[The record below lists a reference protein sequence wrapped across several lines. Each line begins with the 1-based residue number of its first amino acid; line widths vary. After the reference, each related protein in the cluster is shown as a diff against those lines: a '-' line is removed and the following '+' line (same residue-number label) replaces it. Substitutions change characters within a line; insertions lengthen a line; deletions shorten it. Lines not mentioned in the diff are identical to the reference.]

1 VAHAGATGQN
11 GHRVKQGTAAA
22 LAGQEQCNMKMD
34 RRFFAESLVVRL
46 GIALGAIVL
55 LALASTISATVFAEL
70 STGKAAAINVAGSLR
85 MQSFWITLQVLRS
98 GADGHAPAEL
108 KKAVDDFEARLY
120 SAQLAGGVPSN
131 AADPTRRAYDRIAA
145 SWSSTLK
152 PAVAQ
157 AAAEGAPARDAFVAR
172 MAAYVLDVDR
182 LVYLLEHDLERRIQ
196 ALRLIQGAGL
206 FAIVV
211 VMFIALFLMH
221 AQVIVPLGD
230 LLQCARRVRVGDFS
244 VRARHAGEDELG
256 QLGQSFN
263 YMVEDLS
270 RSYSTLEARVQ
281 EKTEQLERTN
291 VSLEVLYNTTRT
303 LAEKPLTQATLD
315 GVMRD
320 IERVIGLKPGAICAR
335 EENDRRGFPVA
346 LHAGSEQEKS
356 WCQQERC
363 YECFGSA
370 AGESGI
376 RMVGSGDERML
387 SVPLS
392 EGGKPYGVMLLQLPA
407 RTQVEEWK
415 MKLLESIGHH
425 IGAAFATAKRSDER
439 RGIALLEERS
449 VIARE
454 LHDSLAQSLTYLK
467 IQVTRLKQ
475 QLGASDVREQTADV
489 VEEIK
494 LGINNAYRQLR
505 ELLTTF
511 RLRIDG
517 RGLSE
522 ALQDTTR
529 EFTQRA
535 DIEVRLHDLLLGHEL
550 DSSEQIHVLQVVR
563 EALTNVEHHAKAR
576 RADVRLAIE
585 QGRIRVVVED
595 DGIGIRDAEPPTHHY
610 GLAIMRDRAATL
622 GGSLKVARR
631 AEGGT
636 RVELE
641 FSPRGPFRVSA
652 TPAEAA
658 A

>member
-1 VAHAGATGQN
+1 VE
-11 GHRVKQGTAAA
+11 R
-22 LAGQEQCNMKMD
+22 
-34 RRFFAESLVVRL
+34 
-46 GIALGAIVL
+46 
-55 LALASTISATVFAEL
+55 
-70 STGKAAAINVAGSLR
+70 
-85 MQSFWITLQVLRS
+85 
-98 GADGHAPAEL
+98 
-108 KKAVDDFEARLY
+108 AV
-120 SAQLAGGVPSN
+120 
-131 AADPTRRAYDRIAA
+131 
-145 SWSSTLK
+145 
-152 PAVAQ
+152 
-157 AAAEGAPARDAFVAR
+157 AEGAPARDAFVAR

-182 LVYLLEHDLERRIQ
+182 LVYLLEHDLEQRIQ

-211 VMFIALFLMH
+211 VMFVALFLMH

-244 VRARHAGEDELG
+244 VRAAHAGEDELG

-270 RSYSTLEARVQ
+270 RSYATLEARVE
-281 EKTEQLERTN
+281 EKTEQLARTN
-291 VSLEVLYNTTRT
+291 VSLEVLYHTTRT
-303 LAEKPLTQATLD
+303 LAENPLTQTTLD
-315 GVMRD
+315 AVMRD
-320 IERVIGLKPGAICAR
+320 IERVTGLKSGAICAR
-335 EENDRRGFPVA
+335 EEGEQRGFPVA
-346 LHAGSEQEKS
+346 LHAGSEQAKS

-363 YECFGSA
+363 YECFNAA
-370 AGESGI
+370 AGESGA
-376 RMVGSGDERML
+376 RTVGSGEERML

-407 RTQVEEWK
+407 DVQIEEWK
-415 MKLLESIGHH
+415 IKLLESIGHH

-467 IQVTRLKQ
+467 IQVVRLK
-475 QLGASDVREQTADV
+475 LHLNAGDSAAQTADV
-489 VEEIK
+489 VEELK

-517 RGLSE
+517 RGLSD
-522 ALQDTTR
+522 ALRETIR
-529 EFTQRA
+529 EFSQRA
-535 DIEVRLHDLLLGHEL
+535 GIEVQLHDRLLGHEL

-563 EALTNVEHHAKAR
+563 EALTNVEHHAHAR

-585 QGRIRVVVED
+585 QGRIRVTVED
-595 DGIGIRDAEPPTHHY
+595 DGVGIKDAEPPTHHY

-622 GGSLKVARR
+622 GGTLQVARR

-636 RVELE
+636 RVVLE
-641 FSPRGPFRVSA
+641 FSPRGPFRLAS
-652 TPAEAA
+652 TPATAA
-658 A
+658 AA

>member
-1 VAHAGATGQN
+1 
-11 GHRVKQGTAAA
+11 
-22 LAGQEQCNMKMD
+22 MKMD

-55 LALASTISATVFAEL
+55 LALTATISATVFAEL
-70 STGKAAAINVAGSLR
+70 STGKAAAINLAGSLR
-85 MQSFWITLQVLRS
+85 MQSYWITVQVLRS
-98 GADGHAPAEL
+98 GDIGRPPAEL
-108 KKAVDDFEARLY
+108 QQAMTEFDSRLN
-120 SAQLAGGVPSN
+120 SPLLVGGIPSDSS
-131 AADPTRRAYDRIAA
+131 DPTRRAYDRVAA
-145 SWSSTLK
+145 NWSSTLK
-152 PAVAQ
+152 PAVAR
-157 AAAEGAPARDAFVAR
+157 AVTEGASARDAFVSR
-172 MAAYVLDVDR
+172 MVAHVLDVDR
-182 LVYLLEHDLERRIQ
+182 LVYLLEHDLEQRIQ

-206 FAIVV
+206 FAIVA
-211 VMFIALFLMH
+211 VMFVALYLMH
-221 AQVIVPLGD
+221 AQVIVPLSD
-230 LLQCARRVRVGDFS
+230 LLQCARRVRVGDFA
-244 VRARHAGEDELG
+244 VRARHSGEDELG

-270 RSYSTLEARVQ
+270 RSYATLEARVE
-281 EKTEQLERTN
+281 EKTEQLARTN

-303 LAEKPLTQATLD
+303 LAENPLTQATLD

-320 IERVIGLKPGAICAR
+320 VERVVGLKAGAICAR
-335 EENDRRGFPVA
+335 EEGDRRGFPVA
-346 LHAGSEQEKS
+346 LKAESEQAKS
-356 WCQQERC
+356 WCRQERC
-363 YECFGSA
+363 HECFGEGSIEP
-370 AGESGI
+370 GVRI
-376 RMVGSGDERML
+376 VGSGEERML

-407 RTQVEEWK
+407 GMQIEEWK

-475 QLGASDVREQTADV
+475 HLNANDGRDQALDV
-489 VEEIK
+489 VEELK

-522 ALQDTTR
+522 ALQETIR
-529 EFTQRA
+529 EFSQRA
-535 DIEVRLHDLLLGHEL
+535 GVDVRLHDRLLGHEL

-563 EALTNVEHHAKAR
+563 EALTNVEHHAQAR

-585 QGRIRVVVED
+585 RGRICVAVED
-595 DGIGIRDAEPPTHHY
+595 DGVGIKDAEPPTHHY

-622 GGSLKVARR
+622 GGTLQVTRR

-636 RVELE
+636 RVELD
-641 FSPRGPFRVSA
+641 FSPRGPFQVS
-652 TPAEAA
+652 TGQPTEAA

>member
-1 VAHAGATGQN
+1 MT
-11 GHRVKQGTAAA
+11 
-22 LAGQEQCNMKMD
+22 
-34 RRFFAESLVVRL
+34 
-46 GIALGAIVL
+46 
-55 LALASTISATVFAEL
+55 
-70 STGKAAAINVAGSLR
+70 
-85 MQSFWITLQVLRS
+85 
-98 GADGHAPAEL
+98 
-108 KKAVDDFEARLY
+108 
-120 SAQLAGGVPSN
+120 
-131 AADPTRRAYDRIAA
+131 
-145 SWSSTLK
+145 
-152 PAVAQ
+152 
-157 AAAEGAPARDAFVAR
+157 
-172 MAAYVLDVDR
+172 AYVLDVDR

-221 AQVIVPLGD
+221 AQVIIPLGD
-230 LLQCARRVRVGDFS
+230 LLQCARRVRVGDFT
-244 VRARHAGEDELG
+244 VRARHSGEDELG

-270 RSYSTLEARVQ
+270 RSYATLEARVQ
-281 EKTEQLERTN
+281 EKTEQLARTN

-303 LAEKPLTQATLD
+303 LAENPLTQATLD
-315 GVMRD
+315 VVMHD
-320 IERVIGLKPGAICAR
+320 IERVIGLKAGAICAR

-346 LHAGSEQEKS
+346 LYTGSEQARS

-363 YECFGSA
+363 YECFSA
-370 AGESGI
+370 AAEPRVRIVGAGE
-376 RMVGSGDERML
+376 ERML

-392 EGGKPYGVMLLQLPA
+392 EGGKPYGVMLLQLPPSM
-407 RTQVEEWK
+407 QMEEWK
-415 MKLLESIGHH
+415 TKLLESIGHH

-467 IQVTRLKQ
+467 IQVARLKQ
-475 QLGASDVREQTADV
+475 HLNASDTREQTLEV
-489 VEEIK
+489 VEELK

-522 ALQDTTR
+522 ALQETIR
-529 EFTQRA
+529 EFSQRA
-535 DIEVRLHDLLLGHEL
+535 GVEVRLHDRLLGHEL

-563 EALTNVEHHAKAR
+563 EALTNVEHHAQAR
-576 RADVRLAIE
+576 HADVRLAIE
-585 QGRIRVVVED
+585 KGRIRVAVDD
-595 DGIGIRDAEPPTHHY
+595 DGVGIRNAEPPTHHY

-622 GGSLKVARR
+622 GGTLQVARR

-641 FSPRGPFRVSA
+641 FSPRGPFRVA
-652 TPAEAA
+652 TTPATAA

>member
-1 VAHAGATGQN
+1 
-11 GHRVKQGTAAA
+11 
-22 LAGQEQCNMKMD
+22 MKMD

-55 LALASTISATVFAEL
+55 LALAATISATVFAEL
-70 STGKAAAINVAGSLR
+70 STGKAAAINIAGSLR
-85 MQSFWITLQVLRS
+85 MQSYWITVQVLRS
-98 GADGHAPAEL
+98 GGAGHPPAEL
-108 KKAVDDFEARLY
+108 QQAVAEFESRLH
-120 SAQLAGGVPSN
+120 SPQLAGGIPAD
-131 AADPTRRAYDRIAA
+131 AADPTRRAYDRVAA
-145 SWSSTLK
+145 AWSDMLK
-152 PAVAQ
+152 PAVAR
-157 AAAEGAPARDAFVAR
+157 AASEGAPARDAFVAR
-172 MAAYVLDVDR
+172 MATYVLDIDR
-182 LVYLLEHDLERRIQ
+182 LVYLLEHDLEQRIQ
-196 ALRLIQGAGL
+196 ALRLIQGVAL
-206 FAIVV
+206 FAIIV
-211 VMFIALFLMH
+211 VMFVALFLMH

-230 LLQCARRVRVGDFS
+230 LLGCARRVRVGDFA

-270 RSYSTLEARVQ
+270 RSYATLEARVQ
-281 EKTEQLERTN
+281 EKTEQLARTN

-303 LAEKPLTQATLD
+303 LAENPLTQTTLD

-320 IERVIGLKPGAICAR
+320 IERVIGLKAAAICAR
-335 EENDRRGFPVA
+335 EEDDRRGFPVA
-346 LHAGSEQEKS
+346 LQAGSEPSQS

-363 YECFGSA
+363 EECFSA
-370 AGESGI
+370 GAGDSGVRI
-376 RMVGSGDERML
+376 VGRGEEQML

-392 EGGKPYGVMLLQLPA
+392 EGGKPYGVMLMRLPA
-407 RTQVEEWK
+407 GMQVEEWK

-425 IGAAFATAKRSDER
+425 IGAAFAAAKRSDER

-475 QLGASDVREQTADV
+475 QLKAGGARERTDEV
-489 VEEIK
+489 VEELK
-494 LGINNAYRQLR
+494 LGITNAYRQLR

-522 ALQDTTR
+522 ALQETIR
-529 EFTQRA
+529 EFSQRA
-535 DIEVRLHDLLLGHEL
+535 GVEIRLHDRLLGHEL

-563 EALTNVEHHAKAR
+563 EALTNVEHHAHAR
-576 RADVRLAIE
+576 SAEVRLAID
-585 QGRIRVVVED
+585 QGLIRVAVED
-595 DGIGIRDAEPPTHHY
+595 DGVGIRDAEAPTHHY

-622 GGSLKVARR
+622 GGKLSVTRR

-641 FSPRGPFRVSA
+641 FSPRGPFRVA
-652 TPAEAA
+652 TSQTVAA

>member
-1 VAHAGATGQN
+1 
-11 GHRVKQGTAAA
+11 
-22 LAGQEQCNMKMD
+22 MKID
-34 RRFFAESLVVRL
+34 RRLFAESLVVRL

-55 LALASTISATVFAEL
+55 LALAATISATVFAEL
-70 STGKAAAINVAGSLR
+70 STGKAAAINLAGSLR
-85 MQSFWITLQVLRS
+85 MQSYWITLQVLRS
-98 GADGHAPAEL
+98 GDIARPPAEL
-108 KKAVDDFEARLY
+108 QQAMAEFESRLN
-120 SAQLAGGVPSN
+120 SPLLAGGIPSDS
-131 AADPTRRAYDRIAA
+131 ADSTRRAYDRVAA
-145 SWSSTLK
+145 TWSNTLK
-152 PAVAQ
+152 PAVAR
-157 AAAEGAPARDAFVAR
+157 AVAEGAPARDAFIAR
-172 MAAYVLDVDR
+172 MATYVLDVDR
-182 LVYLLEHDLERRIQ
+182 LVYLLEHDLEQRIQ

-211 VMFIALFLMH
+211 VMFISLFLMH
-221 AQVIVPLGD
+221 AQVIVPLTD
-230 LLQCARRVRVGDFS
+230 LLQCARRVRVGDFT

-270 RSYSTLEARVQ
+270 RSYATLEARVQ
-281 EKTEQLERTN
+281 EKTEQLARTN
-291 VSLEVLYNTTRT
+291 VSLEVLYTTTRT
-303 LAEKPLTQATLD
+303 LAENPLTQATLD

-320 IERVIGLKPGAICAR
+320 IERVIGLKAGAICAR

-346 LHAGSEQEKS
+346 LQADSEQAKS

-363 YECFGSA
+363 YECFGA
-370 AGESGI
+370 GAGEPGVRI
-376 RMVGSGDERML
+376 VGSGEERML

-392 EGGKPYGVMLLQLPA
+392 EGGKPYGVMLLQLPSGM
-407 RTQVEEWK
+407 QLDDWK

-467 IQVTRLKQ
+467 IQVARLKL
-475 QLGASDVREQTADV
+475 QLNASGTREQTAEV
-489 VEEIK
+489 VEELK

-522 ALQDTTR
+522 ALQETIR
-529 EFTQRA
+529 EFSQRA
-535 DIEVRLHDLLLGHEL
+535 GIEVRLHDRLLGHEL

-563 EALTNVEHHAKAR
+563 EALTNVEHHAQAR
-576 RADVRLAIE
+576 RADVRLAID
-585 QGRIRVVVED
+585 QGRIRITVED
-595 DGIGIRDAEPPTHHY
+595 DGVGIKDAEPPTHHY

-622 GGSLKVARR
+622 GGALQVARR

-641 FSPRGPFRVSA
+641 FSPRGPFQVALAPA
-652 TPAEAA
+652 TETA
-658 A
+658 

>member
-1 VAHAGATGQN
+1 MNH
-11 GHRVKQGTAAA
+11 
-22 LAGQEQCNMKMD
+22 
-34 RRFFAESLVVRL
+34 RFFAESLVVRL

-55 LALASTISATVFAEL
+55 LALAATISATVFAEL
-70 STGKAAAINVAGSLR
+70 STGKAAAINLAGSLR
-85 MQSFWITLQVLRS
+85 MQSYWITLQVLRA
-98 GADGHAPAEL
+98 GDIGHPPAEL
-108 KKAVDDFEARLY
+108 QQAVADFESRLH
-120 SAQLAGGVPSN
+120 SPQLAGGVPSDPI
-131 AADPTRRAYDRIAA
+131 DPTRRAYDRVAA
-145 SWSSTLK
+145 NWSNTLK
-152 PAVAQ
+152 PAIARAVT
-157 AAAEGAPARDAFVAR
+157 EGAPARDAFVSR

-182 LVYLLEHDLERRIQ
+182 LVYLLEHDLEQRIQ
-196 ALRLIQGAGL
+196 ALRLIQGAAL
-206 FAIVV
+206 FAIVA
-211 VMFIALFLMH
+211 VMFISLFLMH
-221 AQVIVPLGD
+221 AQVIVPLAD
-230 LLQCARRVRVGDFS
+230 LLACARRVRVGDFS

-270 RSYSTLEARVQ
+270 RSYATLEARVQ
-281 EKTEQLERTN
+281 EKTEQLARTN

-303 LAEKPLTQATLD
+303 LAENPLTQATLD

-320 IERVIGLKPGAICAR
+320 IERVIGLKAGAICAR
-335 EENDRRGFPVA
+335 EDSDRRGFPVA
-346 LHAGSEQEKS
+346 LHAGSEQAKS
-356 WCQQERC
+356 WCEQERC
-363 YECFGSA
+363 DECFN
-370 AGESGI
+370 SGATEPGVRI
-376 RMVGSGDERML
+376 VGSGEERML

-392 EGGKPYGVMLLQLPA
+392 EGGKPYGVMLLQLPPGM
-407 RTQVEEWK
+407 QVEEWK

-475 QLGASDVREQTADV
+475 QLSASGAREQTAEV

-522 ALQDTTR
+522 ALR
-529 EFTQRA
+529 ETIGEFSQRA
-535 DIEVRLHDLLLGHEL
+535 GIEVHLHDQLLGHEL

-563 EALTNVEHHAKAR
+563 EALTNVEHHARAR

-585 QGRIRVVVED
+585 QGRVRVAVED
-595 DGIGIRDAEPPTHHY
+595 DGVGIKDAEPPTHHY

-622 GGSLKVARR
+622 GGTLQVVRR

-636 RVELE
+636 RVELV
-641 FSPRGPFRVSA
+641 FSPRGPYQ
-652 TPAEAA
+652 AA

>member
-1 VAHAGATGQN
+1 
-11 GHRVKQGTAAA
+11 
-22 LAGQEQCNMKMD
+22 MKID
-34 RRFFAESLVVRL
+34 RRFFSESLVVRL
-46 GIALGAIVL
+46 GIAIGAIVL
-55 LALASTISATVFAEL
+55 LALTATISATVFAEL
-70 STGKAAAINVAGSLR
+70 STGKAAAINLAGSLR
-85 MQSFWITLQVLRS
+85 MQSYWITLQVLQ
-98 GADGHAPAEL
+98 AEDPGHSPAEL
-108 KKAVDDFEARLY
+108 QRALDDFESRLN
-120 SAQLAGGVPSN
+120 SHSLAGGLP
-131 AADPTRRAYDRIAA
+131 ADTADPTRRAYDRVAA
-145 SWSSTLK
+145 SWATTLK
-152 PAVAQ
+152 PAVEHAVV
-157 AAAEGAPARDAFVAR
+157 EGAPAHDAFVSR
-172 MAAYVLDVDR
+172 MSAYVLDIDR
-182 LVYLLEHDLERRIQ
+182 LVYLLEHDLEQRIQ

-230 LLQCARRVRVGDFS
+230 LLKCARRVRVGDFS

-270 RSYSTLEARVQ
+270 RSYATLEARVQ
-281 EKTEQLERTN
+281 EKTEQLARTN

-303 LAEKPLTQATLD
+303 LATNSLTQATLD
-315 GVMRD
+315 AVMGD
-320 IERVIGLKPGAICAR
+320 IERVIGLKACAICAR
-335 EENDRRGFPVA
+335 EENDRRGSPVA
-346 LHAGSEQEKS
+346 LKAGSDQAKS
-356 WCQQERC
+356 WCEQDRC
-363 YECFGSA
+363 YDCFSLI

-376 RMVGSGDERML
+376 RVVGSGAEPML

-392 EGGKPYGVMLLQLPA
+392 EGGKPYGVMLLHLPA
-407 RTQVEEWK
+407 GMQLEEWK

-467 IQVTRLKQ
+467 IQVTRLTQ
-475 QLGASDVREQTADV
+475 QLIVSGAREQTAEV
-489 VEEIK
+489 VDELK

-517 RGLSE
+517 RGLSAAMQE
-522 ALQDTTR
+522 TVR
-529 EFTQRA
+529 EFSQRA
-535 DIEVRLHDLLLGHEL
+535 GIEIGLHDRLLGHEL

-563 EALTNVEHHAKAR
+563 EALANVEHHAHAH
-576 RADVRLAIE
+576 RADVRLAIA
-585 QGRIRVVVED
+585 QGSICVAIED
-595 DGIGIRDAEPPTHHY
+595 DGVGIRDTEPPRHHY
-610 GLAIMRDRAATL
+610 GLEIMRDRAATL
-622 GGSLKVARR
+622 GGSLQVVRR

-636 RVELE
+636 RVALE
-641 FSPRGPFRVSA
+641 FSPRGPFRLAA
-652 TPAEAA
+652 TPTMATAA

>member
-1 VAHAGATGQN
+1 
-11 GHRVKQGTAAA
+11 
-22 LAGQEQCNMKMD
+22 MKID

-55 LALASTISATVFAEL
+55 LALAATISATVFAEL
-70 STGKAAAINVAGSLR
+70 STGKAAAINLAGSLR
-85 MQSFWITLQVLRS
+85 MQSYWITVQVLRS
-98 GADGHAPAEL
+98 GDIGRPPAEL
-108 KKAVDDFEARLY
+108 QQAVNEFESRL
-120 SAQLAGGVPSN
+120 SSPLLVGGVP
-131 AADPTRRAYDRIAA
+131 ADLADPTRRAYDRVAA
-145 SWSSTLK
+145 SWTNTLK
-152 PAVAQ
+152 PAIAKAVT
-157 AAAEGAPARDAFVAR
+157 EGAPARDAFVSR
-172 MAAYVLDVDR
+172 MVAYVLDVDR
-182 LVYLLEHDLERRIQ
+182 LVYLLEHDLEQRIQ
-196 ALRLIQGAGL
+196 ALRMVQGAGL

-211 VMFIALFLMH
+211 VMFISLFLMH

-230 LLQCARRVRVGDFS
+230 LLACARRVRVGDFS
-244 VRARHAGEDELG
+244 VRARHSGEDELG

-270 RSYSTLEARVQ
+270 RSYATLEARVQ
-281 EKTEQLERTN
+281 EKTEQLARTN

-303 LAEKPLTQATLD
+303 LAESPLTQATLD

-320 IERVIGLKPGAICAR
+320 IERVVGLKAGAICAR
-335 EENDRRGFPVA
+335 EEGDRRGFPIA
-346 LHAGSEQEKS
+346 LHAGSEQAKS

-363 YECFGSA
+363 HECFA
-370 AGESGI
+370 ADPAESGARI
-376 RMVGSGDERML
+376 VGSGAERML

-407 RTQVEEWK
+407 DMQIEEWK

-475 QLGASDVREQTADV
+475 HLNANDTREQALEV
-489 VEEIK
+489 VEELK
-494 LGINNAYRQLR
+494 LGVNNAYRQLR

-517 RGLSE
+517 RGLAE
-522 ALQDTTR
+522 ALQDTIH
-529 EFTQRA
+529 EFSRRA
-535 DIEVRLHDLLLGHEL
+535 GVEIRLHDRLLGHEL

-563 EALTNVEHHAKAR
+563 EALTNVEHHAQAR

-585 QGRIRVVVED
+585 QGRVRVMVED
-595 DGIGIRDAEPPTHHY
+595 DGVGIKDAEPPTHHY

-622 GGSLKVARR
+622 GGSLQVTRR

-636 RVELE
+636 RVELD
-641 FSPRGPFRVSA
+641 FAPRGPFHAASSHA
-652 TPAEAA
+652 TEAA

>member
-1 VAHAGATGQN
+1 
-11 GHRVKQGTAAA
+11 
-22 LAGQEQCNMKMD
+22 MKID
-34 RRFFAESLVVRL
+34 RRFFVESLVVRL
-46 GIALGAIVL
+46 GIALGAVVL
-55 LALASTISATVFAEL
+55 LALAATISATVFAEL
-70 STGKAAAINVAGSLR
+70 STGKAAAINLAGSLR
-85 MQSFWITLQVLRS
+85 MQSYWITLQVLRS
-98 GADGHAPAEL
+98 GDIGRPPAEL
-108 KKAVDDFEARLY
+108 QQALGEFESRLN
-120 SAQLAGGVPSN
+120 SPLLAGGIPSDS
-131 AADPTRRAYDRIAA
+131 ADPTRRAYDRVAA
-145 SWSSTLK
+145 NWSNTLK
-152 PAVAQ
+152 TAVAR
-157 AAAEGAPARDAFVAR
+157 AVAEGAPARDAFVAR

-182 LVYLLEHDLERRIQ
+182 LVYLLEHDLEQRIQ

-211 VMFIALFLMH
+211 VMFISLFLMH
-221 AQVIVPLGD
+221 AQVIVPLAD
-230 LLQCARRVRVGDFS
+230 LLQCARRVRVGDFT

-270 RSYSTLEARVQ
+270 RSYATLEARVQ
-281 EKTEQLERTN
+281 EKTEQLARTN

-303 LAEKPLTQATLD
+303 LAENPLTQLTLD
-315 GVMRD
+315 AVMRD
-320 IERVIGLKPGAICAR
+320 VERVIGLKAGAICAR
-335 EENDRRGFPVA
+335 EENEQRGFPVA
-346 LHAGSEQEKS
+346 LHAGSEQARS

-363 YECFGSA
+363 YECFNAG
-370 AGESGI
+370 AGESGARI
-376 RMVGSGDERML
+376 VGSGEERML

-392 EGGKPYGVMLLQLPA
+392 EGGKPYGVMLLQLPSGM
-407 RTQVEEWK
+407 QIEEWK

-475 QLGASDVREQTADV
+475 QLSASGAREQTAEV
-489 VEEIK
+489 VEELK

-522 ALQDTTR
+522 ALQETIR
-529 EFTQRA
+529 EFSLRA
-535 DIEVRLHDLLLGHEL
+535 DIEIGLHDRLLGHEL

-563 EALTNVEHHAKAR
+563 EALTNVEHHAHAH
-576 RADVRLAIE
+576 RADVRLGIE
-585 QGRIRVVVED
+585 QGRIRVAVED
-595 DGIGIRDAEPPTHHY
+595 DGVGIKDAEPPTHHY

-622 GGSLKVARR
+622 GGTLQVARR

-641 FSPRGPFRVSA
+641 FSPRGPFQPAA
-652 TPAEAA
+652 TPATAA

>member
-1 VAHAGATGQN
+1 
-11 GHRVKQGTAAA
+11 
-22 LAGQEQCNMKMD
+22 MKLD
-34 RRFFAESLVVRL
+34 RRFFAESVVVRL

-55 LALASTISATVFAEL
+55 LALAATISATVFAEL
-70 STGKAAAINVAGSLR
+70 STGKAAAINRAGSLR
-85 MQSFWITLQVLRS
+85 MQSYWITVQVLRTDD
-98 GADGHAPAEL
+98 AGHTPAEL
-108 KKAVDDFEARLY
+108 RQAIDDFETRLY
-120 SAQLAGGVPSN
+120 GPQLAGGVP
-131 AADPTRRAYDRIAA
+131 AAGSDPTRRAYDRVAA
-145 SWSSTLK
+145 GWQSMLK
-152 PAVAQ
+152 PAIAR
-157 AAAEGAPARDAFVAR
+157 AAAAGAPARDAFVAR
-172 MAAYVLDVDR
+172 MAAFVLDVDR
-182 LVYLLEHDLERRIQ
+182 LVYLLEQDLERRIQ
-196 ALRLIQGAGL
+196 ALRLIQGAAL
-206 FAIVV
+206 FLIVV

-230 LLQCARRVRVGDFS
+230 LLQCARRVRAGDFD
-244 VRARHAGEDELG
+244 VRARHAGKDELG

-270 RSYSTLEARVQ
+270 RSYATLEARVQ

-291 VSLEVLYNTTRT
+291 VSLEVLYHTTRT
-303 LAEKPLTQATLD
+303 LAENPLTQATLE
-315 GVMRD
+315 GVMSD
-320 IERVIGLKPGAICAR
+320 IERVIGLKAGAICAR

-346 LHAGSEQEKS
+346 LHAGSEQAKS
-356 WCQQERC
+356 WCEQERC
-363 YECFGSA
+363 YECFGSGSA
-370 AGESGI
+370 ESGI
-376 RMVGSGDERML
+376 RTVGSGDERML

-407 RTQVEEWK
+407 GVEIEEWK

-467 IQVTRLKQ
+467 IQVTRLRQ
-475 QLGASDVREQTADV
+475 QLDASGLRVQTAEV
-489 VEEIK
+489 VEELK

-522 ALQDTTR
+522 ALQDTVH
-529 EFTQRA
+529 EFSQRA
-535 DIEVRLHDLLLGHEL
+535 GVEIRLHDRLLGHEL

-563 EALTNVEHHAKAR
+563 EALANVEHHARAR
-576 RADVRLAIE
+576 RAEVRLAIE
-585 QGRIRVVVED
+585 HNHIRVAVDD
-595 DGIGIRDAEPPTHHY
+595 DGVGIRDAEPPTHHY

-622 GGSLKVARR
+622 GGTLQVARR

-636 RVELE
+636 RVELV
-641 FSPRGPFRVSA
+641 FSPRGPFRV
-652 TPAEAA
+652 AA
-658 A
+658 AREAVAT

>member
-1 VAHAGATGQN
+1 
-11 GHRVKQGTAAA
+11 
-22 LAGQEQCNMKMD
+22 MKID

-55 LALASTISATVFAEL
+55 LALAATISATVFAEL
-70 STGKAAAINVAGSLR
+70 STGKAAAINLAGSLR
-85 MQSFWITLQVLRS
+85 MQSYWITLQVLRS
-98 GADGHAPAEL
+98 GDIGHPPAEL
-108 KKAVDDFEARLY
+108 QQALAEFEARLN
-120 SAQLAGGVPSN
+120 SPQLAGGVPAD
-131 AADPTRRAYDRIAA
+131 AADPTRRAYDRVA
-145 SWSSTLK
+145 SNWRSTLK
-152 PAVAQ
+152 PAVAR
-157 AAAEGAPARDAFVAR
+157 AVTEGAPARDAFVAR

-211 VMFIALFLMH
+211 VMFISLFLMH

-270 RSYSTLEARVQ
+270 RSYATLEARVQ
-281 EKTEQLERTN
+281 EKTEQLARTN

-303 LAEKPLTQATLD
+303 LAENPLTQATLD
-315 GVMRD
+315 AVMRD
-320 IERVIGLKPGAICAR
+320 IERVTGLKAGAICAR

-346 LHAGSEQEKS
+346 LHAGSEQAKS

-363 YECFGSA
+363 YECFSA
-370 AGESGI
+370 EAESGVRI
-376 RMVGSGDERML
+376 VGSGDERML

-407 RTQVEEWK
+407 GMHIEDWK
-415 MKLLESIGHH
+415 MKLLGSIGHH
-425 IGAAFATAKRSDER
+425 IGAAFAAAKRSDER

-467 IQVTRLKQ
+467 IQVTRLKV
-475 QLGASDVREQTADV
+475 QLNASGARAQTADV
-489 VEEIK
+489 VEELK

-517 RGLSE
+517 RGLAE
-522 ALQDTTR
+522 ALQETVR
-529 EFTQRA
+529 EFSQRA
-535 DIEVRLHDLLLGHEL
+535 GVEVRLHDRLLGHEL

-563 EALTNVEHHAKAR
+563 EALTNVEHHANAR
-576 RADVRLAIE
+576 HADVRLTIE
-585 QGRIRVVVED
+585 QDRIRVAVED
-595 DGIGIRDAEPPTHHY
+595 DGVGIKDAEPPTHHY

-622 GGSLKVARR
+622 GGTLQVARR

-641 FSPRGPFRVSA
+641 FAPRGPFRVAA
-652 TPAEAA
+652 TAEAVA
-658 A
+658 T

>member
-1 VAHAGATGQN
+1 
-11 GHRVKQGTAAA
+11 
-22 LAGQEQCNMKMD
+22 MKMD

-55 LALASTISATVFAEL
+55 LALAATISATVFAEL
-70 STGKAAAINVAGSLR
+70 STGKAAAINLAGSLR
-85 MQSFWITLQVLRS
+85 MQSYWITLQVLRS
-98 GADGHAPAEL
+98 GDIGRPPAEL
-108 KKAVDDFEARLY
+108 QQAMTEFESRLH
-120 SAQLAGGVPSN
+120 SPLLAGGIPSDS
-131 AADPTRRAYDRIAA
+131 ADPTRRAYDRVAA
-145 SWSSTLK
+145 SWSGTLE
-152 PAVAQ
+152 PAVAR
-157 AAAEGAPARDAFVAR
+157 AVTEGAPARDAFVAR

-182 LVYLLEHDLERRIQ
+182 LVYLLEHDLEQRIQ

-211 VMFIALFLMH
+211 VMFISLFLMH

-230 LLQCARRVRVGDFS
+230 LLQCARRVRVGDFT

-270 RSYSTLEARVQ
+270 RSYATLEARVQ
-281 EKTEQLERTN
+281 EKTEQLARTN

-303 LAEKPLTQATLD
+303 LAANPLTQGTLD
-315 GVMRD
+315 AVMGD
-320 IERVIGLKPGAICAR
+320 IERVIGLKACAICAR
-335 EENDRRGFPVA
+335 EESDRRGFPVA
-346 LHAGSEQEKS
+346 LHASSEQAGS

-363 YECFGSA
+363 YECFN
-370 AGESGI
+370 AGPAEAGVRI
-376 RMVGSGDERML
+376 VGSGEERML

-392 EGGKPYGVMLLQLPA
+392 EGGKPYGVMLLQLPSG
-407 RTQVEEWK
+407 TQLEEWK

-467 IQVTRLKQ
+467 IQVARLKQ
-475 QLGASDVREQTADV
+475 QLNASGARVQAAEV
-489 VEEIK
+489 VEELK

-522 ALQDTTR
+522 ALQETIR
-529 EFTQRA
+529 EFSQRA
-535 DIEVRLHDLLLGHEL
+535 NIEIGLQDRLLGHEL
-550 DSSEQIHVLQVVR
+550 DSNEQIHVLQVVR
-563 EALTNVEHHAKAR
+563 EALTNVEHHAHAR

-585 QGRIRVVVED
+585 QGRVRVAVED
-595 DGIGIRDAEPPTHHY
+595 DGLGIEEAEPPTHHY

-622 GGSLKVARR
+622 GGTLRVARR

-636 RVELE
+636 CVELE
-641 FSPRGPFRVSA
+641 FSPRGPFQIASTPVSVSA
-652 TPAEAA
+652 
-658 A
+658 

>member
-1 VAHAGATGQN
+1 
-11 GHRVKQGTAAA
+11 
-22 LAGQEQCNMKMD
+22 MKID
-34 RRFFAESLVVRL
+34 HRFFAESLVVRL

-55 LALASTISATVFAEL
+55 LALAATISATVFAEL
-70 STGKAAAINVAGSLR
+70 STGKAAAINLAGSLR
-85 MQSFWITLQVLRS
+85 MQSYWITVQALRS
-98 GADGHAPAEL
+98 GDAGHPPAEL
-108 KKAVDDFEARLY
+108 QQALVDFESRLN
-120 SAQLAGGVPSN
+120 SPLLKGGIPTD
-131 AADPTRRAYDRIAA
+131 AADPTRRAYDRVAA
-145 SWSSTLK
+145 NWSNTLK
-152 PAVAQ
+152 PAVAR
-157 AAAEGAPARDAFVAR
+157 AVTEGAPARDAFVAR
-172 MAAYVLDVDR
+172 MVSYVLDVDR
-182 LVYLLEHDLERRIQ
+182 LVYLLDHDLERRIQ

-206 FAIVV
+206 FAIIVV
-211 VMFIALFLMH
+211 VFISLFLMH

-270 RSYSTLEARVQ
+270 RSYTTLEARVQ

-303 LAEKPLTQATLD
+303 LAENPLTQATLD
-315 GVMRD
+315 AVMRD
-320 IERVIGLKPGAICAR
+320 IERVTGLKAGAICAR

-346 LHAGSEQEKS
+346 LHAGSEQAKS
-356 WCQQERC
+356 WCRQERC
-363 YECFGSA
+363 YECFNTA
-370 AGESGI
+370 AGESGVRI
-376 RMVGSGDERML
+376 VGSGDERML

-407 RTQVEEWK
+407 GMQIEDWK

-454 LHDSLAQSLTYLK
+454 LHDSLAQSLSYLK
-467 IQVTRLKQ
+467 IQVVRLKQ
-475 QLGASDVREQTADV
+475 QLNASDVREQTAGV
-489 VEEIK
+489 VEELK

-522 ALQDTTR
+522 ALQETIR
-529 EFTQRA
+529 EFSQRA
-535 DIEVRLHDLLLGHEL
+535 RIEIALHDRLLGHEL

-563 EALTNVEHHAKAR
+563 EALTNVEHHAHAR
-576 RADVRLAIE
+576 RADVGLAIDR
-585 QGRIRVVVED
+585 GHILVTVED
-595 DGIGIRDAEPPTHHY
+595 DGVGIKDAEAPTHHY

-622 GGSLKVARR
+622 GGRLHVARR
-631 AEGGT
+631 LEGGT
-636 RVELE
+636 RVELA
-641 FSPRGPFRVSA
+641 FSPRGPFHVA
-652 TPAEAA
+652 VTPPAA
-658 A
+658 AATA

>member
-1 VAHAGATGQN
+1 MN
-11 GHRVKQGTAAA
+11 I
-22 LAGQEQCNMKMD
+22 N

-46 GIALGAIVL
+46 GMALGAIVL
-55 LALASTISATVFAEL
+55 LALAATISATVFAEL
-70 STGKAAAINVAGSLR
+70 STGKAAAINLSGSLR
-85 MQSFWITLQVLRS
+85 MQSYWITVQVLRS
-98 GADGHAPAEL
+98 GDIGHPPVEL
-108 KKAVDDFEARLY
+108 QHAVSDFESRLN
-120 SAQLAGGVPSN
+120 SPQLAGGVPSDK
-131 AADPTRRAYDRIAA
+131 ADPTRRAYDRIAA
-145 SWSSTLK
+145 SWYGALK
-152 PAVAQ
+152 PAIARAVT
-157 AAAEGAPARDAFVAR
+157 EGAPARDAFVAR
-172 MAAYVLDVDR
+172 MNAYVLDIDR
-182 LVYLLEHDLERRIQ
+182 LVYLLEHDLEQRIQ

-211 VMFIALFLMH
+211 VMFISLYLMH

-230 LLQCARRVRVGDFS
+230 LLQCARRVRVGDFG

-270 RSYSTLEARVQ
+270 HSYATLEARVQ
-281 EKTEQLERTN
+281 EKTEQLARTN
-291 VSLEVLYNTTRT
+291 VSLEALYNTTRT
-303 LAEKPLTQATLD
+303 LAENPLTQATLD
-315 GVMRD
+315 GVMQD
-320 IERVIGLKPGAICAR
+320 IERVIGLKAGAICAR

-346 LHAGSEQEKS
+346 LHAGSEQAKS

-363 YECFGSA
+363 YECFGSG

-376 RMVGSGDERML
+376 RTVGSGDERML

-407 RTQVEEWK
+407 GMQLEDWK

-425 IGAAFATAKRSDER
+425 IGAAFAAAKRSDER

-475 QLGASDVREQTADV
+475 QLDASGVREQSADV
-489 VEEIK
+489 IDELK

-522 ALQDTTR
+522 ALRDTTR
-529 EFTQRA
+529 EFSQRA
-535 DIEVRLHDLLLGHEL
+535 GIEVRLHDRLLGHEL

-576 RADVRLAIE
+576 CADVRLSIE
-585 QGRIRVVVED
+585 QGSIRVTVDD
-595 DGIGIRDAEPPTHHY
+595 DGVGIRDAEPPTHHY

-622 GGSLKVARR
+622 GGTLQVFRR
-631 AEGGT
+631 SEGGT
-636 RVELE
+636 RVELN
-641 FSPRGPFRVSA
+641 FSPRGPFGLA
-652 TPAEAA
+652 AAPAEATA
-658 A
+658 

>member
-1 VAHAGATGQN
+1 
-11 GHRVKQGTAAA
+11 
-22 LAGQEQCNMKMD
+22 MKMD

-55 LALASTISATVFAEL
+55 LALAATISATVFAEL
-70 STGKAAAINVAGSLR
+70 STGKAAAINLAGSLR
-85 MQSFWITLQVLRS
+85 MQSYWITVQVLRS
-98 GADGHAPAEL
+98 GDIGRPPAEL
-108 KKAVDDFEARLY
+108 LQAMHEFESRLN
-120 SAQLAGGVPSN
+120 SPLLVGGVPAD
-131 AADPTRRAYDRIAA
+131 AADPTRRAYDRVA
-145 SWSSTLK
+145 SNWAGTLR
-152 PAVAQ
+152 PAVAR
-157 AAAEGAPARDAFVAR
+157 AVTEGAPARDAFVSR
-172 MAAYVLDVDR
+172 MATYVLDVER
-182 LVYLLEHDLERRIQ
+182 LVYLLEHDLEQRIQ

-206 FAIVV
+206 FAIVA
-211 VMFIALFLMH
+211 VMFISLYLMH
-221 AQVIVPLGD
+221 AQVMVPLAD

-270 RSYSTLEARVQ
+270 RSYATLEARVQ
-281 EKTEQLERTN
+281 EKTEQLARTN

-303 LAEKPLTQATLD
+303 LAENPLTQTTLD

-320 IERVIGLKPGAICAR
+320 IERVVGLKAGAICAR
-335 EENDRRGFPVA
+335 EEGDRRGFPVA
-346 LHAGSEQEKS
+346 LKAGSEQARS
-356 WCQQERC
+356 WCRQERC
-363 YECFGSA
+363 HECFGDGA
-370 AGESGI
+370 NEPGARI
-376 RMVGSGDERML
+376 VGKGGERML

-392 EGGKPYGVMLLQLPA
+392 EGGKPYGVMLLQLPPGM
-407 RTQVEEWK
+407 QIEEWK

-475 QLGASDVREQTADV
+475 YLHASDTRDQALEV
-489 VEEIK
+489 VDELK

-517 RGLSE
+517 RGLAE
-522 ALQDTTR
+522 ALQETIL
-529 EFTQRA
+529 EFSQRA
-535 DIEVRLHDLLLGHEL
+535 GIEVRLHDQLLGHEL

-563 EALTNVEHHAKAR
+563 EALTNVEHHAQAR
-576 RADVRLAIE
+576 RADVRLTLA
-585 QGRIRVVVED
+585 QGRVRVAVED
-595 DGIGIRDAEPPTHHY
+595 DGVGIKDAEPPTHHY

-622 GGSLKVARR
+622 GGTLQVARR
-631 AEGGT
+631 TEGGT
-636 RVELE
+636 CVALE
-641 FSPRGPFRVSA
+641 FAPRGPFQV
-652 TPAEAA
+652 TPDRLNETAPA
-658 A
+658 

>member
-1 VAHAGATGQN
+1 
-11 GHRVKQGTAAA
+11 
-22 LAGQEQCNMKMD
+22 MKID

-55 LALASTISATVFAEL
+55 LALAATISATVFAEL
-70 STGKAAAINVAGSLR
+70 STGKAAAINLAGSLR
-85 MQSFWITLQVLRS
+85 MQSYWITLQVLRS
-98 GADGHAPAEL
+98 GDIGRPPAEL
-108 KKAVDDFEARLY
+108 QQAMTDFEARLN
-120 SAQLAGGVPSN
+120 SPLLAGGIP
-131 AADPTRRAYDRIAA
+131 ADSTDSTRRAYDRVAT
-145 SWSSTLK
+145 SWSAALK
-152 PAVAQ
+152 PAVVRAVT
-157 AAAEGAPARDAFVAR
+157 EGAPARDAFVSR
-172 MAAYVLDVDR
+172 MAAYVLDIDR
-182 LVYLLEHDLERRIQ
+182 LVYLLEHDLEQRIQ
-196 ALRLIQGAGL
+196 SLRLIQGAGL

-211 VMFIALFLMH
+211 VMFISFFLMH
-221 AQVIVPLGD
+221 AQVIVPLAD
-230 LLQCARRVRVGDFS
+230 LLACARRVRVGDFS

-270 RSYSTLEARVQ
+270 RSYATLEARVQ

-303 LAEKPLTQATLD
+303 LAENPLTQTTLD
-315 GVMRD
+315 AVMRD
-320 IERVIGLKPGAICAR
+320 IERVIGLKAGAICAR

-346 LHAGSEQEKS
+346 LPSGSAQATS
-356 WCQQERC
+356 WCRQERC
-363 YECFGSA
+363 HECFGEH
-370 AGESGI
+370 AGEPGV
-376 RMVGSGDERML
+376 RVVGSGAERML

-407 RTQVEEWK
+407 GMQIEDWK

-425 IGAAFATAKRSDER
+425 IGAAFAAAKRSDER

-467 IQVTRLKQ
+467 IQVARLKQ
-475 QLGASDVREQTADV
+475 QLNSSDVREQTAGV
-489 VEEIK
+489 VEELK

-522 ALQDTTR
+522 ALQDTVR
-529 EFTQRA
+529 EFSQRA
-535 DIEVRLHDLLLGHEL
+535 GIDVRLHDRLLGREL

-563 EALTNVEHHAKAR
+563 EALTNVEHHAQAR
-576 RADVRLAIE
+576 HADVRLAIE
-585 QGRIRVVVED
+585 QGKVCVAVED
-595 DGIGIRDAEPPTHHY
+595 DGVGIKDAEPPTHHY

-622 GGSLKVARR
+622 DGTLQVSRR
-631 AEGGT
+631 TAGGT
-636 RVELE
+636 RVELV
-641 FSPRGPFRVSA
+641 FFPRGPYRA
-652 TPAEAA
+652 ATTPAAA
-658 A
+658 VELAQAGAE

>member
-1 VAHAGATGQN
+1 
-11 GHRVKQGTAAA
+11 
-22 LAGQEQCNMKMD
+22 MKMD

-55 LALASTISATVFAEL
+55 LALAATISATVFAEL
-70 STGKAAAINVAGSLR
+70 STGKAAAINIAGSLR
-85 MQSFWITLQVLRS
+85 MQSYWITVQVLRS
-98 GADGHAPAEL
+98 GDIGRPPAEL
-108 KKAVDDFEARLY
+108 QQAMTDFDSRLN
-120 SAQLAGGVPSN
+120 SPLLVGGVPSD
-131 AADPTRRAYDRIAA
+131 ASDPTRRAYDRVAA
-145 SWSSTLK
+145 NWSSTLK
-152 PAVAQ
+152 PAVAR
-157 AAAEGAPARDAFVAR
+157 AVTEDASARDAFVSR
-172 MAAYVLDVDR
+172 MVAHVLDVDR
-182 LVYLLEHDLERRIQ
+182 LVYLLEHDLEQRIQ
-196 ALRLIQGAGL
+196 ALRLVQGAGL

-211 VMFIALFLMH
+211 VMFVALYLMH

-230 LLQCARRVRVGDFS
+230 LLQCARRVRVGDFG
-244 VRARHAGEDELG
+244 VRARHSGEDELG

-270 RSYSTLEARVQ
+270 RSYATLEARVQ
-281 EKTEQLERTN
+281 EKTEQLARTN

-303 LAEKPLTQATLD
+303 LAENPLTQATLD

-320 IERVIGLKPGAICAR
+320 IERVVGLKAGAICAR
-335 EENDRRGFPVA
+335 EEGDQRGFPVS
-346 LHAGSEQEKS
+346 LHAGSEQAKS

-363 YECFGSA
+363 HECFGKD

-376 RMVGSGDERML
+376 RIVGSGGERML

-392 EGGKPYGVMLLQLPA
+392 EGGKPYGVMLLQLPEGV
-407 RTQVEEWK
+407 QIEEWK

-467 IQVTRLKQ
+467 IQAARLKQ
-475 QLGASDVREQTADV
+475 QLKADDGREQALEV
-489 VEEIK
+489 VEELK

-522 ALQDTTR
+522 ALQDTMR
-529 EFTQRA
+529 EFSQRVG
-535 DIEVRLHDLLLGHEL
+535 IEVSLHDRLLGHEL

-563 EALTNVEHHAKAR
+563 EALTNVEHHANAR
-576 RADVRLAIE
+576 GAEVRLAIE
-585 QGRIRVVVED
+585 KDRIRVTVED
-595 DGIGIRDAEPPTHHY
+595 DGVGIKEAEPPTHHY

-622 GGSLKVARR
+622 GGTLQVTRR
-631 AEGGT
+631 VEGGT

-641 FSPRGPFRVSA
+641 FAPRGPYQSA
-652 TPAEAA
+652 GSSPLAAPAVAA
-658 A
+658 LGT

>member
-1 VAHAGATGQN
+1 MIINRH
-11 GHRVKQGTAAA
+11 
-22 LAGQEQCNMKMD
+22 
-34 RRFFAESLVVRL
+34 FFAESLVVRL

-55 LALASTISATVFAEL
+55 LALAATISATVFAEL
-70 STGKAAAINVAGSLR
+70 STGKAAAINLAGSLR
-85 MQSFWITLQVLRS
+85 MQSYWITLQVLRS
-98 GADGHAPAEL
+98 GDIGHPPAEL
-108 KKAVDDFEARLY
+108 QQAVNDFELRLN
-120 SAQLAGGVPSN
+120 SPLLAGGIPSDS
-131 AADPTRRAYDRIAA
+131 ADPTRRAYDRVAA

-152 PAVAQ
+152 PWVARAVT
-157 AAAEGAPARDAFVAR
+157 EGAPARDAFVAR

-182 LVYLLEHDLERRIQ
+182 LVYLLEHDLEQRIQ

-211 VMFIALFLMH
+211 VMFIALYLMH

-270 RSYSTLEARVQ
+270 RSYATLEARVE
-281 EKTEQLERTN
+281 EKTEQLARTN

-303 LAEKPLTQATLD
+303 LAENPLTQATLD
-315 GVMRD
+315 AVMRD
-320 IERVIGLKPGAICAR
+320 IERVTGLKAGAICAR
-335 EENDRRGFPVA
+335 EEHDRRGFPVA
-346 LHAGSEQEKS
+346 LHAGSEQAKS

-363 YECFGSA
+363 YECLSPG
-370 AGESGI
+370 AGETGVRI
-376 RMVGSGDERML
+376 VGSGDERML

-392 EGGKPYGVMLLQLPA
+392 EGGKPYGVMLLQLPSGM
-407 RTQVEEWK
+407 QVEDWK
-415 MKLLESIGHH
+415 LKLLESIGHH

-467 IQVTRLKQ
+467 IQVTRLK
-475 QLGASDVREQTADV
+475 LHLNAGGASAQTADV
-489 VEEIK
+489 VEELK

-517 RGLSE
+517 RGLSD
-522 ALQDTTR
+522 ALRETIR
-529 EFTQRA
+529 EFSQRA
-535 DIEVRLHDLLLGHEL
+535 GIEIGLHDRLLGHEL

-563 EALTNVEHHAKAR
+563 EALTNVEHHAHAR
-576 RADVRLAIE
+576 HADVRLAIE
-585 QGRIRVVVED
+585 QGRILVAVED
-595 DGIGIRDAEPPTHHY
+595 DGVGIKDAEPPTHHY

-622 GGSLKVARR
+622 GGTLQVAQR

-641 FSPRGPFRVSA
+641 FRPRGPFQV
-652 TPAEAA
+652 AA
-658 A
+658 NPMIVAA

>member
-1 VAHAGATGQN
+1 
-11 GHRVKQGTAAA
+11 
-22 LAGQEQCNMKMD
+22 MKMD

-55 LALASTISATVFAEL
+55 LALAATISATVFAEL
-70 STGKAAAINVAGSLR
+70 STGKAAAINLAGSLR
-85 MQSFWITLQVLRS
+85 MQSYWITLQVLRS
-98 GADGHAPAEL
+98 GDIGHPPAEL
-108 KKAVDDFEARLY
+108 KQAITEFESRLR
-120 SAQLAGGVPSN
+120 SPQLAGGIPSD
-131 AADPTRRAYDRIAA
+131 AADPTHRAYDRVAA
-145 SWSSTLK
+145 AWSSTLK
-152 PAVAQ
+152 PEIARAVT
-157 AAAEGAPARDAFVAR
+157 EGAPARDAFVSR
-172 MAAYVLDVDR
+172 MTAYVLDIDR

-221 AQVIVPLGD
+221 AQVIIPLGD
-230 LLQCARRVRVGDFS
+230 LLQCARRVRVGDFT
-244 VRARHAGEDELG
+244 VRARHSGEDELG

-270 RSYSTLEARVQ
+270 RSYATLEARVQ
-281 EKTEQLERTN
+281 EKTEQLARTN

-303 LAEKPLTQATLD
+303 LAENPLTQATLD

-320 IERVIGLKPGAICAR
+320 IERVIGLRAGAICAR

-346 LHAGSEQEKS
+346 LHAGSEQAKS

-363 YECFGSA
+363 YECFGAGA
-370 AGESGI
+370 AEPGV
-376 RMVGSGDERML
+376 RTVGSGEERML

-392 EGGKPYGVMLLQLPA
+392 EGGKPYGVMLLQLPPGMEP
-407 RTQVEEWK
+407 EEWK

-425 IGAAFATAKRSDER
+425 IGAAFAAAKRSDER

-467 IQVTRLKQ
+467 IQVARLKQ
-475 QLGASDVREQTADV
+475 HLNTRDTREQTLEV
-489 VEEIK
+489 VEELK

-522 ALQDTTR
+522 ALQETIL
-529 EFTQRA
+529 EFSQRA
-535 DIEVRLHDLLLGHEL
+535 GVEVRLHDRLLGHEL

-563 EALTNVEHHAKAR
+563 EALTNVEHHAQAR
-576 RADVRLAIE
+576 HADVRLAIE
-585 QGRIRVVVED
+585 KGRVRVTVDD
-595 DGIGIRDAEPPTHHY
+595 DGVGIRDAEPPTHHY

-622 GGSLKVARR
+622 GGTLQVARR

-641 FSPRGPFRVSA
+641 FSPRGPFQVTAAPA
-652 TPAEAA
+652 TAVA
-658 A
+658 